1 MDPPKPEENVE
12 ATAEGGLKPPLP
24 PNPTIP
30 SAPPDPAG
38 QIPPQQIVWRKGKN
52 GKDIH
57 YDPSKD
63 KVYRNFH

>member
-1 MDPPKPEENVE
+1 MDPPKLGENVE
-12 ATAEGGLKPPLP
+12 AAAEGGLQPPP
-24 PNPTIP
+24 PPIPTIS

-57 YDPSKD
+57 YDPAKD
-63 KVYRNFH
+63 KVYRNYQ